1 MFKDDHM
8 KTNGF
13 GLSEKWRCSEEDE
26 DRLELCDSDKPPISN
41 NFLAPSFHRDSSNR
55 LSMQF
60 LGESSRFVYL
70 IIEKIVL

>member
-1 MFKDDHM
+1 M

-26 DRLELCDSDKPPISN
+26 VELDLCDDDKPTVTN

-60 LGESSRFVYL
+60 LGESSRF
-70 IIEKIVL
+70 IHFI

>member
-1 MFKDDHM
+1 M

-26 DRLELCDSDKPPISN
+26 DRLDLCDDDDKTPVAN

-60 LGESSRFVYL
+60 LGESSRYVYF
-70 IIEKIVL
+70 IIEKN